1 MKKLRVLV
9 LVHESLVPPD
19 DVSGLTKKEYLHADW
34 KCEYDVTVTL
44 REMGHEVRPLGLLKD
59 LTPLR
64 DAIVDWKPDVAFVLL
79 EEFLGLVTYDH
90 AVVSYL
96 ELMRQDYTG
105 CNPRGMLLSRDKGL
119 AKSILAYHRIPSP
132 NFAIVP
138 RGKRIKRTRRLAFPL
153 FVKSASE
160 DASFGISQ
168 SSIVRDDAALAER
181 VQYVHDTVE
190 TDAMVEQFIEGRELY
205 VGVIGNE
212 RLQTFPIWEMVFRKL
227 PEGVASIATSRVKW
241 DPEHQ
246 KELGIETRRA
256 KDLPPG
262 AEAKIARICKRV
274 YRALH
279 MSGFARM
286 DLRLAEDGN
295 VFVLE
300 ANANPNLAYGEDF
313 AESAEAAGIDYEA
326 LLQRILNLGL
336 RYQAPWKVY
345 G

>member
-1 MKKLRVLV
+1 MKKLRVLA
-9 LVHESLVPPD
+9 LVHESLVPPE
-19 DVSGLTKKEYLHADW
+19 DVEGLTKKEYLHADW
-34 KCEYDVTVTL
+34 KSEYDVTVTL
-44 REMGHEVRPLGLLKD
+44 REMGHEVRPLGLLTD

-64 DAIVDWKPDVAFVLL
+64 EAIVDWKPDITFVLL
-79 EEFLGLVTYDH
+79 EEFHGLVTYDH
-90 AVVSYL
+90 AVASYL

-105 CNPRGMLLSRDKGL
+105 CNARGLLLSRDKGL
-119 AKSILAYHRIPSP
+119 AKSILSFHRIPSP
-132 NFAIVP
+132 TFTIVP
-138 RGKRIKRTRRLAFPL
+138 RGKRIRRTRRLSFPL

-160 DASFGISQ
+160 DASVGISQ
-168 SSIVRDDAALAER
+168 SSIVHDDESLAER
-181 VQYVHDTVE
+181 VEYIHDKVE

-212 RLQTFPIWEMVFRKL
+212 RVQTLPIWEMTFRNV
-227 PEGVASIATSRVKW
+227 PEGVPRIATSKIKW

-246 KELGIETRRA
+246 KELGVTTHAAIN
-256 KDLPPG
+256 LPPG
-262 AEAKIARICKRV
+262 AEAKIHRICKRV

-286 DLRLAEDGN
+286 DLRLAEGGS

-336 RYQAPWKVY
+336 RYKAPWKLHR
-345 G
+345 